1 MNVKSHIISF
11 FGKTCAACVGLSLLF
26 YIVMAILSET
36 SLEITSAIP
45 FGQFLLL
52 LLAGALLTAAGYLFR
67 LPLSKAINVLLHFI
81 SCFILLLLTFVL
93 SGNLIVLNAGSIL
106 VFFVIYAVCYLAVFG
121 LYRLCRY
128 LFFPEI
134 RNEKTKK
141 EKKEEEEYV
150 KRF

>member
-11 FGKTCAACVGLSLLF
+11 FGKTCTACVGLSLLF

-52 LLAGALLTAAGYLFR
+52 LLAGALLTGAGYLFL

-81 SCFILLLLTFVL
+81 ACFVLLLLTFIF

-106 VFFVIYAVCYLAVFG
+106 VFFVVYAVCYFAVFG
-121 LYRLCRY
+121 LYRLFRY

-134 RNEKTKK
+134 RDEKTKK

>member
-81 SCFILLLLTFVL
+81 SCFILLL